1 MKDFELK
8 ISWNERAK
16 IINDPEEIKKYYKAY
31 HYGCAEAAVDFINR
45 FCFTMDPRK
54 LTDRVLP
61 FELFKKQEE
70 YITWLWD
77 RYIQREDGV
86 VDKCRGVGMSWM
98 NSAFSV
104 YLLIFQTSVTVSMF
118 SYKAEEVHT
127 LKDIDTLVEKCIFI
141 IDKLPALFKSG
152 IEDKHMRIN
161 NNKNGSIIA
170 GKSGLDAGR
179 CGRSSIFFL
188 DECSKYPN
196 AESIEAAV
204 SQNSL
209 CKIWG
214 STHHGT
220 NTLFYRKTTSGANPV
235 FVIDWWEIPLYDQEW
250 YDKEKE
256 KAEAEGTM
264 HVFQQEVER
273 NAGASVENVVVPF
286 EWVSNSLRNKVKI
299 TGRRIAGLDPADEG
313 GDTHGFVII
322 DGNYIEYATESGE
335 GDPGDATDKYFW
347 MAVDKECDE
356 FRYEPNGIGVGV
368 AQRLKEILIKA
379 KSEISKLKFE
389 IYVSKN
395 QKEKDSK
402 KEEMVRYQKALDIAI
417 VAWNPG
423 GAVMR
428 PEEQDFAGKKN
439 KDMFENAKAQAW
451 WKVRAEFL
459 QTFRSINGKDHDEGS
474 LISFPDEMTLKLNKL
489 TQEISQPQYKPSK
502 SGKTMIDKK
511 PKGTKSPNI
520 GDAYMFCRAE
530 VKIAWK
536 SWSVV

>member
-1 MKDFELK
+1 MKDIELK
-8 ISWNERAK
+8 ISWNERAR
-16 IINDPEEIKKYYKAY
+16 IVNDPQEVKKYYNAY
-31 HYGCAEAAVDFINR
+31 HYGCAEAAIDFISR

-70 YITWLWD
+70 YITWLWN
-77 RYIQREDGV
+77 RYIGREDGV

-98 NSAFSV
+98 NSAFAV
-104 YLLIFQTSVTVSMF
+104 YLLIFQFSVTVSMF

-127 LKDIDTLVEKCIFI
+127 LKDIDTLIEKCIFI
-141 IDKLPALFKSG
+141 IDKLPSLFRSD
-152 IEDKHMRIN
+152 IEHKHMRIN

-179 CGRSSIFFL
+179 GGRSSIFFL

-204 SQNSL
+204 SQNAL

-235 FVIDWWEIPLYDQEW
+235 FVIDWWEIPLFDQAW

-286 EWVSNSLRNKVKI
+286 DWVSAAMRNKVRV
-299 TGRRIAGLDPADEG
+299 TGKRISGLDPASEG
-313 GDTHGFVII
+313 GDTHGFCIVN
-322 DGNYIEYATESGE
+322 GNCIEYAIESGE
-335 GDPGDATDKYFW
+335 GDPGDATDRYFW
-347 MAVDKECDE
+347 LSIEKECDE
-356 FRYEPNGIGVGV
+356 FRYEPNGVGVGV

-379 KSEISKLKFE
+379 KTEKAELELKVSKSKDKEEILEMESEIKRF
-389 IYVSKN
+389 
-395 QKEKDSK
+395 
-402 KEEMVRYQKALDIAI
+402 QKALDITI
-417 VAWNPG
+417 IAWNPG
-423 GAVMR
+423 GAVIR
-428 PEEQDFAGKKN
+428 PNETDYADKKN
-439 KDMFENAKAQAW
+439 SEFFENAKAQAW
-451 WKVRAEFL
+451 WKVRDEFL
-459 QTFRSINGKDHDEGS
+459 QTFRAVNGKDHDES
-474 LISFPDEMTLKLNKL
+474 ALISFPDEMTLKLNKL
-489 TQEISQPQYKPSK
+489 TQEVSQPQYKPSK

-530 VKIAWK
+530 VEIEWQ
-536 SWSVV
+536 SWTAI